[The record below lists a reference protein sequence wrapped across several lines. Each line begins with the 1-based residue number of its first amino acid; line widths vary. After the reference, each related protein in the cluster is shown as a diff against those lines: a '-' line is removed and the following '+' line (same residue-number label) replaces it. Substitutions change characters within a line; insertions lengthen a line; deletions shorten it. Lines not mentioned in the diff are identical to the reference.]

1 MSGNTPYDI
10 LNYYYMRPE
19 IDYHGRKGEVYG
31 QDIHLLKDD
40 MPIYIDFENTRNNY
54 NAPTIKATGPLYSL
68 SLYTI
73 GPGTL
78 YYSVNMRQGEG
89 ATAALPAG
97 AEPKVFRSYSMP
109 LFKTL
114 NLRSRGAET
123 TINLTMEI

>member
-1 MSGNTPYDI
+1 MSGNTPYDM
-10 LNYYYMRPE
+10 LNYYYMRPDIE
-19 IDYHGRKGEVYG
+19 YSGRKGEVYG
-31 QDIHLLKDD
+31 QDIHLDKDQ
-40 MPIYIDFENTRNNY
+40 MAIFIDFENHRNNY
-54 NAPTIKATGPLYSL
+54 NAPPIKSAGALYSL

-97 AEPKVFRSYSMP
+97 AEPKVFRSYSQP

-114 NLRSRGAET
+114 NLRALGAES
-123 TINLTMEI
+123 TINLTMEV